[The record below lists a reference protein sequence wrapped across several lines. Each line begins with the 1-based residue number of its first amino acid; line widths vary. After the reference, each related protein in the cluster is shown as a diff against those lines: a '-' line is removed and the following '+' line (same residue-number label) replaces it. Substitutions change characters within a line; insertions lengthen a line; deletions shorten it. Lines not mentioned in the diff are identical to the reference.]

1 MRRTIALAL
10 TMLFCWTPIAP
21 FFAPDAEAN
30 LPACCRRHG
39 QHHCTMRAL
48 ERSGGKQGGFSSLSE
63 NCPCAPAGACAIH
76 SQTFTPEPQ
85 EPLHAKTVFRPL
97 RAPQIQSLFRLAALR
112 SHPKRGPPT
121 FLA

>member
-39 QHHCTMRAL
+39 KHHCMMRAM
-48 ERSGGKQGGFSSLSE
+48 ERLGGRPSGVASVSE
-63 NCPCAPAGACAIH
+63 NCPCPPTGACAIH
-76 SQTFTPEPQ
+76 AQIYKPESQETFP
-85 EPLHAKTVFRPL
+85 ARVGVDPL
-97 RAPQIQSLFRLAALR
+97 RAPQIQSLFRLAAQR

-121 FLA
+121 SLA